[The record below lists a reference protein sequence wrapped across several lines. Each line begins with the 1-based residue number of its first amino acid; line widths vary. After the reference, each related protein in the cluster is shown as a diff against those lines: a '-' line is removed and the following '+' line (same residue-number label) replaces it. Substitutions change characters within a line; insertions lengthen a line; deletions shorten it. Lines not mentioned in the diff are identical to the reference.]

1 MAEKVKLD
9 EKQWQGRLTPEQY
22 RVLRQGGTEP
32 PFMNMYVHEKRDGI
46 YRCAG
51 CGTPLFSSETKYD
64 SKSGWPSFWEPITPD
79 AVRYKEDR
87 SFGMVRIEVLCNTC
101 DGHLGHLFDDGPQP
115 TGQRYCMNSAAMQL
129 DPKDE
134 SD

>member
-9 EKQWQGRLTPEQY
+9 EQQWQERLTDEQY
-22 RVLRQGGTEP
+22 RVLRKGSTEP
-32 PFMNMYVHEKRDGI
+32 PFRNMYVNEKRDGI

-64 SKSGWPSFWEPITPD
+64 SKSGWPSFWEPISED
-79 AVRYKEDR
+79 AVRYVEDR
-87 SFGMVRIEVLCNTC
+87 SMGMVRVEVLCNTC

-134 SD
+134 DE